1 MKCGPRVHETDH
13 ARPGGGGDGR
23 KDEDED
29 DRHTSTRGR
38 MTTKDVKTTRAKVI
52 SRVEATAAVS
62 TSEDDDDDDDDDEDD
77 EDEDDEDQGEDNDE
91 DDDEELDDDGEE
103 DEDDGENDED
113 EFDDDEFIMDEDDEE
128 EEEEEE
134 DEDEQDDSDN
144 SDEDEEDDE
153 EEEPIARPVSTH
165 VMGMSRAFQTL
176 ISDKGKGAAPSA
188 EILPKSSKQ
197 RQDEAKAK
205 VEEKN
210 RRRAKKAK
218 IEIKFRG
225 HVVPQPRGRD
235 LESDTLERRLHHTA
249 TKGVVRLFDAVGK
262 AQNDAAKAKTM
273 RRKDALISK
282 AKFLD
287 ELRGDKKKSVKD
299 DNKQTD
305 VVPTKKASFLQDDFM
320 LGRGKLKDWEK
331 ETAAAT
337 QEVEYDDADEDVF

>member
-1 MKCGPRVHETDH
+1 MKCGPRVHETVH

-62 TSEDDDDDDDDDEDD
+62 TSEDDDDDDDDDD
-77 EDEDDEDQGEDNDE
+77 EEEEDDEDQGEDNDE

-176 ISDKGKGAAPSA
+176 ISDKVKVAAPSA